1 MTSEGDVMIFS
12 LLHRSPH
19 AGTSQ
24 RHHRRLAGQRGT
36 NGSSRCCWKGAGRA
50 PKMAAGGEGNATPSL
65 RMAAE
70 GRQHYALNQDGG
82 RAGFSPP
89 RRLPSAR
96 PRLPPAARCHWW
108 RRGGRPLLLEEAAAR
123 REAAARAGV
132 WRRRRWWQWR
142 VGSPALDAAVL
153 ELLEALETLQQK
165 RHLLTQLLRQG
176 WLSLSQARYS
186 LGCHRVSSL
195 QYGATMVP
203 RVRVFPRQDPGGPP
217 HFEEVPGTGGD
228 PEDPDPQQG
237 GGRRAAAA
245 PGSPRKRGFPPPAP
259 PPIPWPGSGCW
270 CPPACG
276 RPRAASSRG

>member
-142 VGSPALDAAVL
+142 GRQRWTRRCWSCWRRWRRCSRNVTSSP
-153 ELLEALETLQQK
+153 
-165 RHLLTQLLRQG
+165 
-176 WLSLSQARYS
+176 
-186 LGCHRVSSL
+186 SSC
-195 QYGATMVP
+195 A
-203 RVRVFPRQDPGGPP
+203 RQDPGGPP